1 LKYKVLIVEDQE
13 MPRQLL
19 EIFIERSESFEHMA
33 SVSDASL
40 AVEWCRSRRPDLIL
54 MDVLTEGEMSGLD
67 AAAEIKKESPQ
78 IRIIIITSMPEYSW
92 LDRAKAC
99 GIDSFWYK
107 ETREETILSVMERT
121 MKGERVWPDAP
132 PEVRLGLARSGEF
145 TERELDVLRELLTGD
160 SNSDIGERLGI
171 SASTVKTH
179 VQHMLE
185 KTGFKTRTELASV
198 ARSLGLVIK

>member
-1 LKYKVLIVEDQE
+1 MKYKVLIVEDQD

-78 IRIIIITSMPEYSW
+78 IRIIMIKKPYIITCSHSYSFICVF
-92 LDRAKAC
+92 RY
-99 GIDSFWYK
+99 SF
-107 ETREETILSVMERT
+107 I
-121 MKGERVWPDAP
+121 
-132 PEVRLGLARSGEF
+132 F
-145 TERELDVLRELLTGD
+145 
-160 SNSDIGERLGI
+160 I
-171 SASTVKTH
+171 
-179 VQHMLE
+179 
-185 KTGFKTRTELASV
+185 
-198 ARSLGLVIK
+198 